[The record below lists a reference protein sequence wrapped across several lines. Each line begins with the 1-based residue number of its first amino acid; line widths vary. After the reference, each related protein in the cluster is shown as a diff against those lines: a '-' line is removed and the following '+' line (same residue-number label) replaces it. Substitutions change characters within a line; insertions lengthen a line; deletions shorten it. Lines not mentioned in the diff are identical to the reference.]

1 MQTADIIILVVIAL
15 PALVGVIYGFLNI
28 AFSMLAWALALGI
41 SAKFS
46 SYFSVMLEAS
56 VETPFLR
63 SVLAFVGLFIISL
76 IILTAI
82 GFLIVKLLG
91 RTGLTATDRILGL
104 FFGMGLGAVIVVVVV
119 FLAGFTALPS
129 EVWWDRSLILQPFER
144 ISIWAQQFLPESMA
158 KYHGYEVI
166 IPEPQIEQY
175 QPDTQP
181 EPTAEIRPGANI

>member
-28 AFSMLAWALALGI
+28 AFSLLAWTLALGI

-46 SYFSVMLEAS
+46 SYFSVMLVPS
-56 VETPFLR
+56 IETPFLR
-63 SVLAFVGLFIISL
+63 GILAFVGLFVVSL

-119 FLAGFTALPS
+119 FLAGFTALPTES
-129 EVWWDRSLILQPFER
+129 WWDKSLVIQPFER
-144 ISIWAQQFLPESMA
+144 VSVWAQQFLPGTMA
-158 KYHGYEVI
+158 KYHGYEAVV
-166 IPEPQIEQY
+166 PEPEIEQY
-175 QPDTQP
+175 QPDIQSEPAAETQ
-181 EPTAEIRPGANI
+181 PGANT

>member
-46 SYFSVMLEAS
+46 SYFSGMLEPS
-56 VETPFLR
+56 IDTPFLR
-63 SVLAFVGLFIISL
+63 SVLAFVGLFIVSL

-104 FFGMGLGAVIVVVVV
+104 FFGMGLGAVIVAVVV
-119 FLAGFTALPS
+119 FLAGFTALPT
-129 EVWWDRSLILQPFER
+129 EGWWDRSLIIQPFEH
-144 ISIWAQQFLPESMA
+144 ISVWARQYLPDTMA
-158 KYHGYEVI
+158 KYHSYEPVL
-166 IPEPQIEQY
+166 PGTQIEPY
-175 QPDTQP
+175 QPDGQPLQP
-181 EPTAEIRPGANI
+181 ELQPGSKT

>member
-46 SYFSVMLEAS
+46 SYFSGMLEQS
-56 VETPFLR
+56 IETPFLR
-63 SVLAFVGLFIISL
+63 SVLAFVGLFIVSL

-104 FFGMGLGAVIVVVVV
+104 FFGMGLGAVIVAVVV
-119 FLAGFTALPS
+119 FLAGFTALPT
-129 EVWWDRSLILQPFER
+129 ETWWNQSLILRPFVH
-144 ISIWAQQFLPESMA
+144 ISIWARKFLPETMA
-158 KYHGYEVI
+158 KYHSYEPVM
-166 IPEPQIEQY
+166 PGTQIEPKK
-175 QPDTQP
+175 PDIQNPQP
-181 EPTAEIRPGANI
+181 EPEPGAKT